1 MLTID
6 ECPACWHGRH
16 QGDCSQCECEGP
28 QPCSHRNGDDGDCGG
43 PLIYRTSRSGLTSSW
58 ICQDHADDLERSLD
72 AIEARFTRRSTTRTD
87 AAAGAA
93 PTARTRERVMA
104 RLTKIEKHESE
115 IVDALSSHVGHEV
128 TLTEDD
134 GTNWADGSRWY
145 DVAIDCLTCGHSI
158 TGFRQW
164 QV

>member
-1 MLTID
+1 
-6 ECPACWHGRH
+6 
-16 QGDCSQCECEGP
+16 
-28 QPCSHRNGDDGDCGG
+28 
-43 PLIYRTSRSGLTSSW
+43 
-58 ICQDHADDLERSLD
+58 
-72 AIEARFTRRSTTRTD
+72 
-87 AAAGAA
+87 
-93 PTARTRERVMA
+93 MA